1 MTFPAQSW
9 AFLKDGAGILPA
21 SNMADPLR
29 GSNLGPTDL
38 LVREAV
44 QNSLDERRRDSDDSV
59 RIRFE
64 RDVLIGNGKK
74 LFVDALDLR
83 VLADRR
89 RAFRTAHNW
98 FGRGNHVLDDIGKPD
113 VPLPVL
119 LISDFNAN
127 GLGGHWNRRR
137 SKQDRFFNLVL
148 SIGGSL
154 KWEDEE
160 EGDTDAIRTL
170 GSYGYG
176 KMAFALSSEIE
187 PVLLHGHWNRR
198 RSKQDRFFNL
208 VLSIGGSLK
217 WEDEEEGEH
226 RRHTYA
232 RIVWVRQDGVRVE
245 FGDSNRRLLLHVPSR
260 PQHYRRPLSTRA
272 MATAFLPQH
281 SVGDIDYAG
290 QAYYGNDSGEERS
303 PRKPLVDD
311 DAHAW
316 VRTLGLPE
324 RSNEETGTTVV
335 IPAFAATMN
344 EVVESCETWWWPTMA
359 RHHSGRRVNF
369 EFLDEGESMPG
380 RNPRSRRELSP
391 FIDCHKQINA
401 NTVGDKYDV
410 KDVRVNPAGG
420 PRKAG
425 RLVLK
430 AIDASSESD
439 DHVALTNRI
448 AFVRDGLVIK
458 YSSEFAHEDRPP
470 VVGVF
475 SPDVD
480 PDTMQA
486 FVFSEPPTHDD
497 WVENG
502 DRLRGKYDWGR
513 DFIRLTKQRLRNL
526 TRDFQ
531 TRQMDAPAVER
542 TNAAEFLRRTL
553 RNLFTRRT
561 GSRTTVKPESRSRA
575 FTIETIDS
583 GRTQN
588 GNAQDA
594 FVVFRIG
601 LSTHAPVESVDVEV
615 TLSLKVLADDNMRPM
630 DVLAPHVR
638 TATGEYRGSGPD
650 GRTTFMSTLGR
661 GERVDAEARAEV
673 HPAWTTRWDIEVARC
688 EDRAHS

>member
-176 KMAFALSSEIE
+176 KMAFALSSEIRTVAYYSTFR
-187 PVLLHGHWNRR
+187 PDHNTTG
-198 RSKQDRFFNL
+198 
-208 VLSIGGSLK
+208 
-217 WEDEEEGEH
+217 
-226 RRHTYA
+226 A
-232 RIVWVRQDGVRVE
+232 RC
-245 FGDSNRRLLLHVPSR
+245 
-260 PQHYRRPLSTRA
+260 RA

-688 EDRAHS
+688 EDRAQ